1 MNIQSAKN
9 LTTRL
14 AKSIWTDIKE
24 NPGELLLACLTIAAF
39 DIADSMDAI
48 EEMDGF
54 LFIDET
60 PEV

>member
-1 MNIQSAKN
+1 MNIQSAKA
-9 LTTRL
+9 LATRL
-14 AKSIWTDIKE
+14 AKSAWNDIKE
-24 NPGELLLACLTIAAF
+24 NPGEVLLACITIAAF

-48 EEMDGF
+48 EDMDGF